1 MVGVRCREIAGIFVF
16 AALCIYYNI
25 ILGKKCSTNEK
36 KPSKNLY
43 GIVKSTIFA
52 TANKKQLTL

>member
-25 ILGKKCSTNEK
+25 ILGKKCSTDE
-36 KPSKNLY
+36 KNLQK
-43 GIVKSTIFA
+43 ICMVS
-52 TANKKQLTL
+52 